1 MTLPTTNLC
10 SWNCPVRFREA
21 VLELGDSA
29 VLEREVDP
37 GRLRKIRCLVGDVN
51 DRVIA
56 LVFLLQKGTIHQGE
70 I

>member
-1 MTLPTTNLC
+1 M
-10 SWNCPVRFREA
+10 
-21 VLELGDSA
+21 LELGDSA